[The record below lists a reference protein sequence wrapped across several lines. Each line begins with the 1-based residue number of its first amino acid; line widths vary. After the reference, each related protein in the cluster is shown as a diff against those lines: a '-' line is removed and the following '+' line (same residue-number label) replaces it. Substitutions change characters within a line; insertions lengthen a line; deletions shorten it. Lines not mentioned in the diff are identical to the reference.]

1 MIIPHAM
8 KNTIYVISVK
18 NKDVGR
24 QKVFYDTADHQEEE
38 YELLIFVNQNIICL
52 LKPMFS

>member
-1 MIIPHAM
+1 MIIPLAM